1 MQTLKFSPTS
11 CLFSLF
17 PSCCHF
23 WRDFQKFFLPF
34 FHHSLPREGVTS
46 IGPISLDSLKEFDKK
61 FRVSKTSHIR
71 YLIHGNQHS
80 QHAKKHNKQP
90 KTWKQDD

>member
-61 FRVSKTSHIR
+61 FRVSNNKPYPLPYSRQPTFT
-71 YLIHGNQHS
+71 
-80 QHAKKHNKQP
+80 ACKKAQQTTKNLE
-90 KTWKQDD
+90 TR